1 MLWLA
6 LFSPLIVLVPL
17 AFYMDRKKEQATRN
31 LIRKIIELN
40 KIKHCTT
47 SLSFF
52 QVEMDHQ
59 ITNNSS
65 HIKKHLD

>member
-17 AFYMDRKKEQATRN
+17 AFYMDRKKELVTRN
-31 LIRKIIELN
+31 LIRKITELN
-40 KIKHCTT
+40 KTRPCMT

-52 QVEMDHQ
+52 QAEMV
-59 ITNNSS
+59 
-65 HIKKHLD
+65 HLIANKS